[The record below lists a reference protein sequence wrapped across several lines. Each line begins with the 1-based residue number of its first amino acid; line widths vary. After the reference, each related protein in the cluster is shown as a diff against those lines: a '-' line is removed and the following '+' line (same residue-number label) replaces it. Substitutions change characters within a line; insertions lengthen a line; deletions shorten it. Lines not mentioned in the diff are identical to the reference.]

1 MGGGQALITLI
12 IYDEL
17 DGYVL
22 KYNWRKV
29 IQEISKLSK
38 PDPQFN

>member
-1 MGGGQALITLI
+1 MITLI
-12 IYDEL
+12 IYYEL

-29 IQEISKLSK
+29 IQEIIKVIK
-38 PDPQFN
+38 V